1 MITKVYTWHCQYKD
15 VDNYTHFRRLPNA
28 FNSESARIEALRLP
42 GFKKLYQVFRRSE
55 WDFKE

>member
-55 WDFKE
+55 